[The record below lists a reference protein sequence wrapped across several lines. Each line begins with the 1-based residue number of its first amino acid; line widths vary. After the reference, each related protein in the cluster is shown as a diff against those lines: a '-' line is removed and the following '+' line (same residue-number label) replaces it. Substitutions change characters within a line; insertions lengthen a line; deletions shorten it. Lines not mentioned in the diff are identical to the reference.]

1 MDGQEEALMT
11 SLSAPPPLGAYL
23 EYWLRYVSNQ
33 ASYAFGRRLEVEGV
47 TVAEWTMLRELY
59 GEVAIAPGR
68 LADRLGLTPS
78 AISKLAE
85 RLTAKALVVR
95 RFHPDDT
102 RTHSLELSAQG
113 RALIPRLGALAD
125 QNDAAFFAC
134 MDVEKRVLLAKLL
147 KDLAEHRGLKAS
159 TFGSRPEP
167 RTL

>member
-1 MDGQEEALMT
+1 MTGQEEAFVAT
-11 SLSAPPPLGAYL
+11 PPTPAPLGAYL

-33 ASYAFGRRLEVEGV
+33 ASYAFGRLLEAEGV
-47 TVAEWTMLRELY
+47 TVAEWTMLRELH

-85 RLTAKALVVR
+85 RLIGKALVVR

-102 RTHSLELSAQG
+102 RTHSLELSETG

-134 MDVEKRVLLAKLL
+134 MTPERRLLLSELL
-147 KDLAEHRGLKAS
+147 KGLAEHRGLKAS
-159 TFGSRPEP
+159 TVGSKNGGAC
-167 RTL
+167 L